1 MITIGRMI
9 PNVWSALWSRHGPQ
23 DSNQSGSN
31 KSEKDPTE
39 GVAFLNQLA
48 GSVVSCSWDSTFP
61 RRIHPSATGSV
72 GRSTITSPLN

>member
-48 GSVVSCSWDSTFP
+48 GSVVSCS
-61 RRIHPSATGSV
+61 
-72 GRSTITSPLN
+72 